1 MLAEQPQHGAGQFQM
16 PYGGTDGAY
25 PQTPTDHYNSR
36 APLFQRL
43 DAGGGD
49 HFSELQDSQRE
60 LEKYRQKAFELERMY
75 SESEKILTAQGK
87 QRMDLEA
94 KLAETQRSHEREMK
108 ANRAEVLEWQKRY
121 TTLQHQNNKLADKLN
136 RVERELM
143 GVLAK
148 KYEIVQQAKAE
159 ARKQVLEEEAI
170 KRDVSRLIARR
181 NTTSGG
187 AMDAAAVQALQNL
200 KLRELQERR
209 QQEDAADEAAERQRK
224 AAAEEDKAKGE
235 AEEKLILPE
244 TGTPSAIRSRLASA
258 TLDDFFGL

>member
-25 PQTPTDHYNSR
+25 SQIPTDHYNR

-49 HFSELQDSQRE
+49 HFSELQESQRE
-60 LEKYRQKAFELERMY
+60 LEKWRQKASELERMY
-75 SESEKILTAQGK
+75 AESEKILTAQGK

-94 KLAETQRSHEREMK
+94 KLAETQRSHEREIK
-108 ANRAEVLEWQKRY
+108 DKNAEIHEWQKRY
-121 TTLQHQNNKLADKLN
+121 AGLQHQNNKLTEKLN

-181 NTTSGG
+181 SSAGGG
-187 AMDAAAVQALQNL
+187 AMDAAAIQALQNQ

-209 QQEDAADEAAERQRK
+209 QQEAAEDEAAEKQSK
-224 AAAEEDKAKGE
+224 AAAEEEAQKE

-258 TLDDFFGL
+258 ALNDFFGL

>member
-1 MLAEQPQHGAGQFQM
+1 
-16 PYGGTDGAY
+16 
-25 PQTPTDHYNSR
+25 
-36 APLFQRL
+36 
-43 DAGGGD
+43 
-49 HFSELQDSQRE
+49 
-60 LEKYRQKAFELERMY
+60 
-75 SESEKILTAQGK
+75 
-87 QRMDLEA
+87 
-94 KLAETQRSHEREMK
+94 
-108 ANRAEVLEWQKRY
+108 
-121 TTLQHQNNKLADKLN
+121 
-136 RVERELM
+136 M

>member
-25 PQTPTDHYNSR
+25 PQTPTDHYNR

-49 HFSELQDSQRE
+49 HFSELQESQRE
-60 LEKYRQKAFELERMY
+60 LEKYKQKAYELERMY
-75 SESEKILTAQGK
+75 AESEKILTAQGK

-94 KLAETQRSHEREMK
+94 KLAETQRNHEREMK
-108 ANRAEVLEWQKRY
+108 GKRAEIHEWQKRY
-121 TTLQHQNNKLADKLN
+121 AGLQHQNNKLADKLN

-170 KRDVSRLIARR
+170 KRDVARLIARR
-181 NTTSGG
+181 STATGG
-187 AMDAAAVQALQNL
+187 AMDAAAVQALQNQ

-209 QQEDAADEAAERQRK
+209 QQEAAEDEAAERQSK
-224 AAAEEDKAKGE
+224 AAAEEEKAQE
-235 AEEKLILPE
+235 QAEEKLMLPE

-258 TLDDFFGL
+258 TLNDFFGL